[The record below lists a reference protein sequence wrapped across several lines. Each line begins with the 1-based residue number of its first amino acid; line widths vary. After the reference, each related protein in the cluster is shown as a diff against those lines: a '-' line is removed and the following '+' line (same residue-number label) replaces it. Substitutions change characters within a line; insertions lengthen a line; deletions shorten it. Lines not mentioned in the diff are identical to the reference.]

1 MSDTESNNGTIKMN
15 NNVRLKVSICNTWL
29 RKGYCPR
36 GLACIYAHGTDELQD
51 GESDEKKQPT
61 VICKYWFTTGWCR
74 SGDSCRFLHPLNDK
88 RTQND
93 ENLNENENK
102 VSDSS
107 ANVKDE
113 NSSVRGGKKNFGSLL
128 SLSNDPPPSQKTSGG
143 SNNQKI
149 NNNNNNTAKIN
160 SLNNCFLSANRL
172 KFPTIPPPL
181 MTENVGTFGF
191 FHSRRNGN
199 AGGSSSGERL
209 SAKGGNK
216 FQQRNTQDSFDDDDE
231 LVLLDKRFNKMENNN
246 VFGSNKNG

>member
-1 MSDTESNNGTIKMN
+1 MSDSESNNGTIKTSN
-15 NNVRLKVSICNTWL
+15 IARLKVSICNTWL

-61 VICKYWFTTGWCR
+61 VICKYWFNTGWCR

-93 ENLNENENK
+93 ENLNENK

-107 ANVKDE
+107 ANLIKDE

-128 SLSNDPPPSQKTSGG
+128 SLSNDPP
-143 SNNQKI
+143 
-149 NNNNNNTAKIN
+149 
-160 SLNNCFLSANRL
+160 ANRL
-172 KFPTIPPPL
+172 KFPSIPPPL
-181 MTENVGTFGF
+181 MSENVGTFGF

-231 LVLLDKRFNKMENNN
+231 LVLLDKRFNNMENNN

>member
-1 MSDTESNNGTIKMN
+1 MHTELMNFRMENLMKRSSQQSFANIGLILDGVEVGTL
-15 NNVRLKVSICNTWL
+15 VV
-29 RKGYCPR
+29 
-36 GLACIYAHGTDELQD
+36 
-51 GESDEKKQPT
+51 
-61 VICKYWFTTGWCR
+61 
-74 SGDSCRFLHPLNDK
+74 FLHPLNDK

-107 ANVKDE
+107 ANLKDE

-128 SLSNDPPPSQKTSGG
+128 SLSNDPPPSQKISGG

-181 MTENVGTFGF
+181 MTENVWYFWIF
-191 FHSRRNGN
+191 S
-199 AGGSSSGERL
+199 
-209 SAKGGNK
+209 
-216 FQQRNTQDSFDDDDE
+216 
-231 LVLLDKRFNKMENNN
+231 
-246 VFGSNKNG
+246 

>member
-61 VICKYWFTTGWCR
+61 VICKYWFNTGWCR

-107 ANVKDE
+107 ANLKDE
-113 NSSVRGGKKNFGSLL
+113 NSSVRGGKKVFLF
-128 SLSNDPPPSQKTSGG
+128 
-143 SNNQKI
+143 
-149 NNNNNNTAKIN
+149 
-160 SLNNCFLSANRL
+160 LN
-172 KFPTIPPPL
+172 K
-181 MTENVGTFGF
+181 
-191 FHSRRNGN
+191 H
-199 AGGSSSGERL
+199 
-209 SAKGGNK
+209 
-216 FQQRNTQDSFDDDDE
+216 
-231 LVLLDKRFNKMENNN
+231 FN
-246 VFGSNKNG
+246 